1 MKWILAASQLALLS
15 VLVWRGAW
23 RVIPALAVY
32 LTFAIVSSVTYDP
45 WNARAFAWMSIPS
58 TALRA
63 IVLLECVWV
72 LTARQIDPAR
82 ALLTLAG
89 LIGAL
94 IIISAGWGI
103 HSDYGAIITAST
115 YCSMGLA
122 AGIWVVIGVLWK
134 KNALAAD
141 WRRAYAVGL
150 GVYFGVTA
158 VARISAPWNVAQ
170 NLSLWAYVLT
180 FCWLTKHFFGVG
192 RDPRDSERHE
202 PNRQDNQQI
211 AG

>member
-1 MKWILAASQLALLS
+1 MKWALAASQLALLS

-23 RVIPALAVY
+23 RMVPAFAVY
-32 LTFAIVSSVTYDP
+32 LAFAAVSSITYDP
-45 WNARAFAWMSIPS
+45 WNGRAFAWMSIPS
-58 TALRA
+58 TALRVL
-63 IVLLECVWV
+63 VLLECVSV

-82 ALLTLAG
+82 ALLTLDG

-122 AGIWVVIGVLWK
+122 AGVWVVIGALWK
-134 KNALAAD
+134 KGALATD

-150 GVYFGVTA
+150 GVYFGVMA
-158 VARISAPWNVAQ
+158 LARIGAPWNVAQ
-170 NLSLWAYVLT
+170 NVSLSAYVLT
-180 FCWLTKHFFGVG
+180 FCWLAKQFFDTGS
-192 RDPRDSERHE
+192 DPRTPEIENKHD
-202 PNRQDNQQI
+202 
-211 AG
+211 